1 MDRPAKQSLGDIR
14 SPIETGN
21 VVPYY
26 RLVLRGCSQL
36 CFQSNALTGLFFVA
50 AVLVASPIA
59 AAYFLVAAII
69 APAGRMV
76 LGKRGPVLATGLPGL
91 NPCLIALSLP
101 TFFQT
106 GWGNVGMWVVLVAC
120 VAIAVVLVRLLD
132 AVLPFPILALPFLI
146 IFWVL
151 YALAPHL
158 DVLQPAMSGPSK
170 ATTFHPV
177 AAVLFSL
184 GQALFAPSI
193 WSGLLFLAGILL
205 SNWRHA
211 VVAFLGA
218 VIGTL
223 VSYYYRDVDPT
234 SVNFGLYGFN
244 GVLTAVAVYA
254 VCGSKLRL
262 AVLGALIATI
272 LLPVIPA
279 IGLQTVS
286 APFVFTTWLVLA
298 LGWIEQKWFDLPPPL
313 AGSVPTATPGASSD
327 IKRNPQGDTHMSSP
341 SESLVFANLL
351 EQVKNLS
358 ATGDWKPFRPGV
370 TAHWLYNDGNGG
382 PRAVFLRYEPG
393 ARVAEHEHV
402 GYEHLF
408 VLEGDQF
415 DEHGSYP
422 EGSFVINPP
431 GTRHSPGSVG
441 GCVALLIYEKAVRF
455 PSEG

>member
-1 MDRPAKQSLGDIR
+1 MQRPVKQPVDGTS

-36 CFQSNALTGLFFVA
+36 CFQSNALTGLFFLA
-50 AVLVASPIA
+50 AVLVASPVA

-69 APAGRMV
+69 APVARMA
-76 LGKRGPVLATGLPGL
+76 LGERGPVLATGLPGL

-106 GWGNVGMWVVLVAC
+106 SWTNAGMWVVLVVC
-120 VAIAVVLVRLLD
+120 VAVAVVLVHGLVAL
-132 AVLPFPILALPFLI
+132 LPFPILASPFLI
-146 IFWVL
+146 IFWCL

-158 DVLQPAMSGPSK
+158 DVLQPAASGPS
-170 ATTFHPV
+170 ATTSFHPV
-177 AAVLFSL
+177 EAVLFSL
-184 GQALFAPSI
+184 GQAVFSPSI
-193 WSGLLFLAGILL
+193 WSGLLFLTGMLL
-205 SNWRHA
+205 SNWRHGMI
-211 VVAFLGA
+211 AFLGA
-218 VIGTL
+218 VIGTV

-234 SVNFGLYGFN
+234 SIDFGLYGFN
-244 GVLTAVAVYA
+244 GVLTAVAVY
-254 VCGSKLRL
+254 VICGRKLRL
-262 AVLGALIATI
+262 AILGALIATI
-272 LLPVIPA
+272 LIPA
-279 IGLQTVS
+279 IAAVGLQTVS
-286 APFVFTTWLVLA
+286 APFVFTTWMVLG
-298 LGWIEQKWFDLPPPL
+298 LGWIEQKWFDMP
-313 AGSVPTATPGASSD
+313 VPVARGVPMATPGASSD
-327 IKRNPQGDTHMSSP
+327 LERHPQGDTHMSSP
-341 SESLVFANLL
+341 SESLVFSHLL
-351 EQVKNLS
+351 EQVKNLR
-358 ATGDWKPFRPGV
+358 AAGDWTAFRPGV

-382 PRAVFLRYEPG
+382 PRAVLLRYEAG

-422 EGSFVINPP
+422 QGSFVVNPP

-455 PSEG
+455 LAEE